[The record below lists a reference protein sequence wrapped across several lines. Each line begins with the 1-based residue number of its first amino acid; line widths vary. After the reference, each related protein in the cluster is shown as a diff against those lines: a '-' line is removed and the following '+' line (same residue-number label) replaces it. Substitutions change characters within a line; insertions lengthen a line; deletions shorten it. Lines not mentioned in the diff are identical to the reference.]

1 MFLECFGTMFVTLF
15 LMIDAV
21 GNTASFYEVMS
32 GVKPERYWWV
42 LCRELSIAL
51 AFMLAFS
58 LLGEG
63 LLHYLEVSEITV
75 RLTAGLILFI
85 FASGVLFASP
95 RNIRLQVKA
104 GEEPFI
110 VPLAVPMMA
119 GPAVLATIML
129 YSEIEENIFCQYM
142 AILMAWFFSALVLLS
157 NKFLVRIFGK
167 NGLIALERLLALI
180 LVMLAIQR
188 VMEGIELFETTYIL
202 KE

>member
-1 MFLECFGTMFVTLF
+1 MECFGTMFVTIF

-21 GNTASFYEVMS
+21 GNSATFYEVMS
-32 GVKPERYWWV
+32 GVPSERYWWV
-42 LCRELSIAL
+42 LLRELLIAL
-51 AFMLAFS
+51 IFMLIFS
-58 LLGEG
+58 LLGEW

-85 FASGVLFASP
+85 FASAVLFASP

-119 GPAVLATIML
+119 SPALLATIML

-142 AILMAWFFSALVLLS
+142 AIVFAWFFSALVLLS

-180 LVMLAIQR
+180 LVMLAVQR

-202 KE
+202 KK